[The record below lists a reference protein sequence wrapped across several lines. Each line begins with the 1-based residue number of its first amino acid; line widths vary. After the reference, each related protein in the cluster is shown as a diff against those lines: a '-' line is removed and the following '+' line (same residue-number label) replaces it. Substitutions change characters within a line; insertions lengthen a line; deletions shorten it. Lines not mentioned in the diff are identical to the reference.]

1 MIAIFTPNP
10 NTPSGRRHSVFDSFE
25 GIFRQNASVGSQ
37 QLHGALRLRQA
48 HEKNFLYVFLKIK
61 SYICS
66 SNIIFSAFHVFHVLH
81 SQ

>member
-48 HEKNFLYVFLKIK
+48 LEKTFF
-61 SYICS
+61 YI
-66 SNIIFSAFHVFHVLH
+66 FFK
-81 SQ
+81 

>member
-48 HEKNFLYVFLKIK
+48 LEKKIF
-61 SYICS
+61 YI
-66 SNIIFSAFHVFHVLH
+66 FFKK
-81 SQ
+81 